1 MKEMRISRSVTLRDV
16 RSMENYLKD
25 IAKEPRLSPEEEVEL
40 SKRIQQGDKTAVE
53 ALVRGNLR
61 FVISAAKNYQ
71 GQGVPLSDLI
81 SAGNIGLI
89 NAASRFDASRGFKF
103 CTYAVWWIRQS
114 ILQAI
119 DHEGNVVNLPSN
131 QTVLLNKARRVV
143 LSLEQQLQRK
153 PTNEEIEE
161 AIGDKKVLLEWLP
174 SGAKNNSSFDMPV
187 SDDGDATAADYLV
200 DEDAPHPDDCLVNES
215 LHQLLHEAICRLKPI
230 EREAVGLYYGI
241 GHTRAYSMEEISMRL
256 GVSRERVR
264 QLVKH
269 GLQCLREGPYTR
281 LLMAEVC

>member
-1 MKEMRISRSVTLRDV
+1 MKEMKISRSVTLRDV
-16 RSMENYLKD
+16 RSVENYLKD
-25 IAKEPRLSPEEEVEL
+25 IAKEPRLTPEEEVEL
-40 SKRIQQGDKTAVE
+40 SKRIQKGDKAAVD

-114 ILQAI
+114 IMQAI
-119 DHEGNVVNLPSN
+119 NYEGNVVNLPSN
-131 QTVLLNKARRVV
+131 QMIMLNKTRKVV
-143 LSLEQQLQRK
+143 LALEQQLQRM
-153 PTNEEIEE
+153 PTHEEIQE
-161 AIGDKKVLLEWLP
+161 AMGDEKVPLDWLS
-174 SGAKNNSSFDMPV
+174 SGSKNNSSFDMPIADD
-187 SDDGDATAADYLV
+187 SDSTAADYLI
-200 DEDAPHPDDCLVNES
+200 DEDAPHPDDSLVNES
-215 LHQLLHEAICRLKPI
+215 LNQLLHKAIGRLKPL
-230 EREAVGLYYGI
+230 EREVVGLYYGI
-241 GHTRAYSMEEISMRL
+241 GYKRAYSMEEISMRL

-269 GLQCLREGPYTR
+269 GLHCLRKGPYMQ
-281 LLMAEVC
+281 LLMAEAC